1 MLCKDFLYPVHTNPS
16 TNMEGAGRNLFTPFS
31 KTLLQLNRFSRKARL
46 LDIVLVQNWSTEFHE
61 KRTN

>member
-1 MLCKDFLYPVHTNPS
+1 
-16 TNMEGAGRNLFTPFS
+16 MEGAGRNLFTPFS